1 MAGILENERIF
12 EFGELGTLLWD
23 PSVPEAGSE
32 LTDLDTILPPARP
45 PADGGA
51 DAHHQ
56 HRAEDEAG
64 DSLHH
69 RGSSHKGADVA
80 AAAIPSAPQN
90 RGHRA
95 SGGIGEW

>member
-1 MAGILENERIF
+1 MADILENERIF
-12 EFGELGTLLWD
+12 EFGELGTLQWD

-32 LTDLDTILPPARP
+32 LTALDTILPPARP

-51 DAHHQ
+51 DAHRQ

-69 RGSSHKGADVA
+69 RGPGHKGADVA
-80 AAAIPSAPQN
+80 AAAIPSSPSQTRPQSI
-90 RGHRA
+90 A
-95 SGGIGEW
+95 